1 MKRKKIRNGWKEY
14 FNFSARER
22 RGSIFLSLVIFF
34 QIIFLVSIKR
44 FPNDFPP
51 PDEKIVSDFLEI
63 EKSKVGK
70 NNFKDAR
77 PVINNEDVRFFNFD
91 PNRIQKAEWLRLGLS
106 EKQSIVIQN
115 YLSKGGKFRV
125 KKDLKK
131 MYCISE
137 NQYHSLEPFILL
149 PDTIHVQN
157 SPIVRPVQMRSKDLD
172 ISTADSASL
181 VNLSGIGPVL
191 ATRIIKYR
199 EMLGGF
205 VFVDQIK
212 EVYGISDTVYDKFKN
227 EIVLPDSLPFR
238 FVKVNTDSFNVLSAH
253 PYIKYKLAKMICN
266 FRTQNGSF
274 KSADELKAL
283 PLITEE
289 NFRKLAPYIWVD

>member
-63 EKSKVGK
+63 EKSKVVK